1 VQEISN
7 LPELVRVFSAV
18 VVEITPSTCVLCVSE
33 IITNESL
40 MNEVTLI

>member
-7 LPELVRVFSAV
+7 LPELVQVFSAV
-18 VVEITPSTCVLCVSE
+18 VVERTSSICVLCVPE

-40 MNEVTLI
+40 MNEVTY